1 MSPPGS
7 DNTSI
12 RRRRRLTMSCTECR
26 RRKVACDRKNPCNN
40 CTSRKSTCIYWK
52 HQPKSS
58 PYVAPPTPSTLD
70 SGHVNIS
77 NTLQLGSWS
86 EPEVATTVE
95 TVAPELVTLVN
106 PIRGKRLFP
115 HVGTEKSTG
124 NGGSVVPTSDS
135 HTTKFRLYGQS
146 HWVNKLN
153 YFIEVHRSSY
163 EFFSDQASDV
173 FRIAEKCKRLARLL
187 KGPHSLV
194 PSRQD
199 VIGTD
204 LRSRIPSKE
213 VCAELLCLYF
223 RSFNS
228 IFRVLHRC
236 TFEKQVDAYWDGMGV
251 TNDVFVSKYI
261 LALAIGTTLY
271 TGPGARL
278 ARKTLST
285 VASDI
290 VLASQAWQ
298 CVASNKHALTE
309 DTIQIYLLALIARQS
324 NSISIGGDNVWVSAS
339 ALLRTAMLM
348 GLHRDPAHLRH
359 ISIFTGEI
367 RRQLWYG
374 ILEIL
379 AQSSVDCGQLP
390 GLTSEEW
397 DTAIPANINDGELT
411 EALKSRPVSRSL
423 DDAWTHSSV
432 QCALARSLP
441 LRLRII
447 NAVNGLRTEMSYEK
461 VLETERELTDY
472 CRANSMLFEV
482 CQRSGPEGHELH
494 HRLFQFKLLDTFTR
508 RFLLFL
514 HAPFALKG
522 LRNPTY
528 FFSRHICADVSLKLL
543 TYRPPV
549 HISSTTSP
557 RSVLDH
563 QSAESPNAPQ
573 DDYNI
578 LQLRARGTFANIMH
592 DATFTLLLE
601 LCQQLHEDT
610 SPSLF
615 GLSSNPQS
623 MPTTR
628 RELYDTIRRVV
639 ETLRGRIL
647 EGETNIKGYVFLST
661 AMAQVDWMIQHHGR
675 TGIPDSSTEA
685 HYTKE
690 MLLLACKESFE
701 ESWKMLQSLKAEK
714 DSCTGAEGQGIGT
727 ENEGNQTIDVQGP
740 EEMRSSDQ
748 EMGGLWDEPL
758 FPDLEGIEVDSSG
771 PIFPGR
777 PSLGGAL
784 WPWLYP
790 DLINDNSQF

>member
-70 SGHVNIS
+70 SGHVNVS
-77 NTLQLGSWS
+77 NTLQLDSWS

-115 HVGTEKSTG
+115 HVGTEKATG
-124 NGGSVVPTSDS
+124 NGGSVVPTSNG

-146 HWVNKLN
+146 HW
-153 YFIEVHRSSY
+153 FIEVHRSSY

-199 VIGTD
+199 VLGTD
-204 LRSRIPSKE
+204 LRSQIPSKE

-223 RSFNS
+223 RSFDS

-236 TFEKQVDAYWDGMGV
+236 TFEKQVDAYWNG
-251 TNDVFVSKYI
+251 TNITSDVFVSKYI
-261 LALAIGTTLY
+261 LALSIGTTLY

-309 DTIQIYLLALIARQS
+309 DTIQIYLLALIARQT
-324 NSISIGGDNVWVSAS
+324 NSVSIGGDSVWVSAS

-367 RRQLWYG
+367 RRRLWYG

-379 AQSSVDCGQLP
+379 VQSSVDCGQLP

-397 DTAIPANINDGELT
+397 DTAIPANIDDGELA
-411 EALKSRPVSRSL
+411 EDLRSRPMSRSL
-423 DDAWTHSSV
+423 DEAWTQNSV
-432 QCALARSLP
+432 QCGLARSLP

-461 VLETERELTDY
+461 VLETEKELTDY

-494 HRLFQFKLLDTFTR
+494 HRLFQFKLLDIFTR

-514 HAPFALKG
+514 HAPFAIKG

-543 TYRPPV
+543 TYRPPS
-549 HISSTTSP
+549 HISSTTTP
-557 RSVLDH
+557 RSTLDH
-563 QSAESPNAPQ
+563 QSEESPNIPQ

-628 RELYDTIRRVV
+628 RELYDTIKR
-639 ETLRGRIL
+639 
-647 EGETNIKGYVFLST
+647 GYVFLST
-661 AMAQVDWMIQHHGR
+661 AMAQVDWMIQHDGR
-675 TGIPDSSTEA
+675 TGIPDSSPGD

-701 ESWKMLQSLKAEK
+701 ESWKVLQSLKAEK
-714 DSCTGAEGQGIGT
+714 DSGRGAEGEGIGT
-727 ENEGNQTIDVQGP
+727 ENEEGTEAMGVQGL
-740 EEMRSSDQ
+740 EEVRSSDQ

-758 FPDLEGIEVDSSG
+758 FPDIEGIEVDSSG

-790 DLINDNSQF
+790 DLMNDNSQF